1 MSRRKRNE
9 ALESHDKYEIT
20 PMIDVVFLLLIF
32 FMVTTDLTQE
42 ADMSITLPAQVPP
55 APDVQLPDTYV
66 VDILPSGDVLLNGAP
81 MDHPDSRMM
90 PQLVRT
96 LERLRES
103 AERSGSRIAVSI
115 VADPASLHQRS
126 IDVLN
131 ACASASVRYVSFA
144 AE

>member
-1 MSRRKRNE
+1 MSRRRKNE

-32 FMVTTDLTQE
+32 FMVTTDLTEE
-42 ADMSITLPAQVPP
+42 ADMSITLPAQVTPP
-55 APDVQLPDTYV
+55 DDVQLPDTYV
-66 VDILPSGDVLLNGAP
+66 VDILPSGDILLNGAP
-81 MDHPDSRMM
+81 MDHPDSRAM

-96 LERLRES
+96 LERLRAS
-103 AERSGSRIAVSI
+103 AERSGSRIAVSV

-131 ACASASVRYVSFA
+131 ACAAASVRYVSFA